1 MPNMRHPISA
11 VLVVCLIAAGAGLLV
26 ANDCPSPTAAAREAS
41 SLDAVLIGYFG
52 PSDPLH
58 PGAGDMWRAASMAVE
73 QANEA
78 GGYEGIPFQLVPAW
92 SQSPWAAGVTD
103 VVRLAFVHR
112 VWAMVGGVDGPS
124 THLAEQVVAKARLAL
139 VNPVATDKTVNLAPI
154 PWVFSCAPPDDAQA
168 RVLAR
173 AIAADART
181 RPFVIVSATDHDSH
195 LFTVELLKALGT
207 CKLTPA
213 YHFQFDP
220 GERTHREVMERAK
233 RVDPN
238 AVVLIAQADAGAQCL
253 RHLRDRGCKASV
265 FGGPWMGSRAFLE
278 QAGKAAEGVVFPNLL
293 ASSATWSSFEQAFT
307 KRFGRSPDYLV
318 AHAYDATAITITAV
332 RRGGLDRAGII
343 AALKEIAPWQGVG
356 GEIRWNSFGANSRPV
371 SLGIVRDGRILPFD
385 PPEPR

>member
-1 MPNMRHPISA
+1 MLNTRDPIST

-26 ANDCPSPTAAAREAS
+26 TNECPSRTAAASEAMS
-41 SLDAVLIGYFG
+41 FNAVLIGYFG

-58 PGAGDMWRAASMAVE
+58 PEAADMWQAASLAVE

-92 SQSPWAAGVTD
+92 SESPWAAGVTD
-103 VVRLAFVHR
+103 VVRLAFVHK
-112 VWAMVGGVDGPS
+112 VWALVGGVDGPS
-124 THLAEQVVAKARLAL
+124 THLAEQVIAKARLAL

-154 PWVFSCAPPDDAQA
+154 PWVFSCAPPDDVQA

-195 LFTVELLKALGT
+195 LFTVELIKALAT

-213 YHFQFDP
+213 YHFQFAP
-220 GERTHREVMERAK
+220 RERTHREVMEQAERA
-233 RVDPN
+233 DPN

-253 RHLRDRGCKASV
+253 GHLRDRGCKATV
-265 FGGPWMGSRAFLE
+265 FAGPWMGSRAFLE
-278 QAGKAAEGVVFPNLL
+278 RAGKAAEGVVFPNLL

-307 KRFGRSPDYLV
+307 KCFERSPDYLA
-318 AHAYDATAITITAV
+318 AHTYDATAITIAAI
-332 RRGGLDRAGII
+332 RRGGLDRAGVM
-343 AALKEIAPWQGVG
+343 AALKEMVPWQGVS